1 MQTLASNAVIR
12 FLPSLDK
19 LATDQGLSCRS
30 TGFIVMFKP
39 ASIHIGVMDLRNKRN
54 WNAGYEQYYKDAAD
68 EAEYRPSCPRIMV
81 VEVRYPEGD
90 SDAFFMFSERFPTYN
105 DFAGVRNCISRS
117 SNGKSLSGEVMES
130 RYNQLDCVMD
140 FVRAMVRAG
149 APQLAWGCWT
159 EEVVDRCIKSVDELY
174 GSDRDIIGEATYY
187 DNTYGDFLN

>member
-1 MQTLASNAVIR
+1 M
-12 FLPSLDK
+12 
-19 LATDQGLSCRS
+19 LATDQGLSCRY

-39 ASIHIGVMDLRNKRN
+39 ASIHIGVMDLRDKRN

-68 EAEYRPSCPRIMV
+68 EAKYRPSCPRIMV
-81 VEVRYPEGD
+81 VEVRYPEGA

-105 DFAGVRNCISRS
+105 DFSGVKNCISRS

-140 FVRAMVRAG
+140 SVRAMVRAG
-149 APQLAWGCWT
+149 APQLARGCWT
-159 EEVVDRCIKSVDELY
+159 EDVVDRCIKSVDELY